1 MSTGINVTKPI
12 KILDEGS
19 LLTPDVSQIDFTGT
33 GITATTVGNNVTV
46 NVVGVSGVWGIS
58 NASGVYTY
66 YATLALA
73 MTAATAGQTIEL
85 FADVTETAAVNVTL
99 KNGVSINGNGH
110 TYTYTSTTGN
120 CFTIGNSSTVHIYN
134 LKIARTNT
142 TPTGAYIFYFT
153 SGSAVYTNCSLYCRN
168 VYVYYTFTTSTGS
181 TPVIYNDGYTGFT
194 VDGLFAQVNGS
205 GYVYSALGG
214 TGAGIFNNCTAIS
227 TGTGS
232 GMNVDVGSSADNC
245 YVSVNSG
252 TGAAIASRISNSRIM
267 SDTGVAVS
275 AVAPNQSFRQ
285 GTAANCYL
293 YSRTYRVAQDT
304 LCTDSTLISES
315 GFCSVGSAL
324 YNCYCYTNTSGV
336 GTGNFNQP
344 EFYNCYLISAGAITM
359 PSVIAAIVVN
369 SQVICAWNNAGGHA
383 FNVGNNYGGTSKV
396 YNSHI
401 KVANAS
407 ANCLKGSVAV
417 NMYYTNNVFEGAT
430 IPVNANVTQLIV
442 NTHDNQGNILV

>member
-1 MSTGINVTKPI
+1 MSTQIQVAP
-12 KILDEGS
+12 
-19 LLTPDVSQIDFTGT
+19 VS
-33 GITATTVGNNVTV
+33 A
-46 NVVGVSGVWGIS
+46 SGVWGIA
-58 NASGVYTY
+58 NTSGVYTY
-66 YATLALA
+66 YTTLTLAMA
-73 MTAATAGQTIEL
+73 AATAGQTIEL
-85 FADVTETAAVNVTL
+85 FADVTESGVVNVTL

-120 CFTIGNSSTVHIYN
+120 CFTIGNTSTVHLYD

-142 TPTGAYIFYFT
+142 TPTGAYVFYFS
-153 SGSAVYTNCSLYCRN
+153 SGSAVYTNCSLYCKN
-168 VYVYYTFTTSTGS
+168 VYVYYTFTTSTGG

-205 GYVYSALGG
+205 GYVFSAVGG
-214 TGAGIFNNCTAIS
+214 TGAGVFNNCTAIS

-232 GMNVDVGSSADNC
+232 GMNIDVSSSADNC

-252 TGAAIASRISNSRIM
+252 TGVALASRISNSRIM

-336 GTGNFNQP
+336 AGGNFNQP
-344 EFYNCYLISAGAITM
+344 EFYNCYLVSAAAVTI
-359 PSVIAAIVVN
+359 PSGIAAIVVN
-369 SQVICAWNNAGGHA
+369 SQVICAWNNTGGHA

-430 IPVNANVTQLIV
+430 TPVNANVTQLIV